1 MNPTTL
7 SLTLDSSVKKSSQK
21 QKTNFA
27 IDEFDKAR
35 MERALSME
43 SIKLP
48 EDLTREKKR
57 KFLLEYSE

>member
-27 IDEFDKAR
+27 IGEFDKAR

-57 KFLLEYSE
+57 KFLQ